1 MHLDTTLNLVWVLLG
16 LLALGSAIRSEFFG
30 AKRTRGPRWLHVAGV
45 ALIVVALFP
54 YISATDD
61 ILRIEHLSAQLDH
74 SQSRSN
80 SRTDGQKQNDDLIR
94 LYETMDSP
102 MVIRFCQ
109 LAFTFLF
116 IAFVLTITLTT
127 LSRTAPY
134 CAGRS
139 PPYLSV

>member
-16 LLALGSAIRSEFFG
+16 LLALGSAFRSEFFG
-30 AKRTRGPRWLHVAGV
+30 AKRTRGPRWLHVVGV

-61 ILRIEHLSAQLDH
+61 ILRIEHLNSQFDH
-74 SQSRSN
+74 SHN
-80 SRTDGQKQNDDLIR
+80 SRTNGQKQNDDLMR

-102 MVIRFCQ
+102 MVARFCQ
-109 LAFTFLF
+109 LAFTFFF
-116 IAFVLTITLTT
+116 IAFVLTFTLAT
-127 LSRTAPY
+127 LSRSAPY

-139 PPYLSV
+139 PPYLSA